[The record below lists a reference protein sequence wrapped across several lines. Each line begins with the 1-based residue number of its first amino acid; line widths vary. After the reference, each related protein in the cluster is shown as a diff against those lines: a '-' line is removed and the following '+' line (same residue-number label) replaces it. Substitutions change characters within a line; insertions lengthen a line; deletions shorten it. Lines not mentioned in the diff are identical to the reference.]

1 MEDFDVLIEMPWK
14 DLNTSKIILSPGQVL
29 SREQYKSIS
38 TEVIA
43 EQDFSSLGQ
52 LIPQRYEY

>member
-14 DLNTSKIILSPGQVL
+14 DLNTSKTILSPGQVL

-43 EQDFSSLGQ
+43 EQDFLRLGS
-52 LIPQRYEY
+52 